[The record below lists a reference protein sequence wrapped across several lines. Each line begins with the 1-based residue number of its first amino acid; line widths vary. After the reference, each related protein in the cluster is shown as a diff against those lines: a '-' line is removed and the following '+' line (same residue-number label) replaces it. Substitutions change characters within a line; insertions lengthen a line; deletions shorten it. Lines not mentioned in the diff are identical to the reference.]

1 MALAMSQ
8 RGNDV
13 TLLST
18 VAASTSTGPF
28 GALADLVETQVRLVG
43 FPRSARLPYDAS
55 LPLLAWLRANAS
67 QYDLI
72 EVHGVF
78 DFPALAAASLAKR
91 MGVPFLVHPHGSLDP
106 FDLRKH
112 RTLKTA
118 LGRSWLRHVLAAS
131 ESIVVATPKEG
142 ERLETFGA
150 VVHAESL
157 PHPYLCATTHGDGDA
172 FRQRVGAGNRRVV
185 LFLGRVDYK
194 KGLSYLIDAADRLS
208 KEEIH
213 FVIAGD
219 ASSKYAQRLMR
230 TVDLR
235 GLTTVN
241 FVGHLDNAAKADA
254 LAGSDILALVS
265 DNENYGLVLVEAAH
279 FGVPMLV
286 SSEVYLSDELE
297 LLGAARIVGRNGDS
311 VATAL
316 REILGQDK
324 LIRQMRSAARRAAGS
339 IFDWERAG
347 SAHER
352 FRQHLLKRG
361 LGP

>member
-18 VAASTSTGPF
+18 VAPFTSAGPS
-28 GALADLVETQVRLVG
+28 GALADLVDTQVRLLG
-43 FPRSARLPYDAS
+43 FPRSARLPYDTS
-55 LPLLAWLRANAS
+55 LPLLAWLKANAS
-67 QYDLI
+67 QYDLV

-78 DFPALAAASLAKR
+78 DFPALASASLAKR
-91 MGVPFLVHPHGSLDP
+91 LGVPFLVHPHGSLDP

-112 RTLKTA
+112 RMLKTA
-118 LGRSWLRHVLAAS
+118 LGRSWLRHLLAAS
-131 ESIVVATPKEG
+131 ESIVVTTPKEG

-150 VVHAESL
+150 VVHAEPL
-157 PHPYLCATTHGDGDA
+157 PLPYLCAVTHGDGDA
-172 FRQRVGAGNRRVV
+172 FRQRVGAGSRRVV

-194 KGLSYLIDAADRLS
+194 KGLSHLIDAAARLS

-213 FVIAGD
+213 FVIGGD
-219 ASSKYAQRLMR
+219 TSSEYAQSLMR
-230 TVDLR
+230 TVELR
-235 GLTTVN
+235 GLTSVS
-241 FVGHLDNAAKADA
+241 FLGHLEPAAKADA
-254 LAGSDILALVS
+254 LAGSDVLALVS

-297 LLGAARIVGRNGDS
+297 LLGAARIVGRDGDS

-316 REILGQDK
+316 REIFGQHK
-324 LIRQMRSAARRAAGS
+324 VIGQMRSAARRAAGS
-339 IFDWERAG
+339 IFDWESAG
-347 SAHER
+347 SAHGR
-352 FRQHLLKRG
+352 FRQHLLTRG
-361 LGP
+361 LDP